1 MYQSSVI
8 LEWLCLAL
16 GLWLQTLSQEALCLL
31 GHEEGPQRES
41 RSVANIALGP
51 STAVTFVLLTPLGSG
66 LGVRAEHG
74 PRAAGD
80 WLIGGNSNI
89 NNYFPKNILARKIES
104 LILEEPIE
112 TLDNF
117 VRQKAMLCT
126 VALRFLPGCHSHM
139 TVQALDDMMQALV
152 MDNMKPDMLILQN
165 FLEIILPWVTL
176 SDKVHEQTRALGTIS
191 RLQRFICNFPEVL
204 VSHMTLF
211 SMSGKLM
218 GILGLMCVNS
228 NQEISMEASEA
239 LHYLFKILALQR
251 GKPPDCSC
259 GDPLSN
265 KSQQQAML
273 TVFLQFFRKYL
284 TPMERADVIMVALEA
299 MISTNRQDILAASKV
314 LKMILKY
321 SIPEI
326 GKVSEIIKYIYFHMY
341 HITES
346 TTQSTI
352 RRILYLLVQSYTD
365 EVILT
370 LFKIMDESQ
379 KEIHHPWEIL
389 ASFPKGYEMIMEYL
403 LQRLIPL
410 PSLGKAKVVM
420 LPFSSLTQATRAIYE
435 LLQEPSRRMEL
446 HGFFSSLFVRLLFQV
461 SLLVLEGSAE
471 MIQGQQPVIECV
483 DPVSSTVEA
492 LKTLM
497 CSSGYEEHMEYVNIF
512 GGWNLLVSPEKHYD
526 GVTLLARALVIK
538 NCWHNRPIFSFIIR
552 ILQDTNCPNHVT
564 ALVFLTELLQSPDV
578 AAIVDD
584 IATHI
589 LANWFKCEELT
600 TVKLLLQVTEVFA
613 KHKNLVRWSRGQ
625 GQVLRRLSILQP
637 HVLRCCYSP
646 CHCIV
651 EETFLTLNHLLE
663 DLTWQH
669 SSFFLIQLAFT
680 LGSFLEEEPENLRL
694 MAFQVYGNLL
704 SKIKKRDLVFPLKQ
718 QMLNSI
724 VLLVLHLKDVNTDVA
739 QVRGQSSEPVC
750 GPQFHG
756 GLLSPQICQLSLCHT
771 ATLLGWTKLKTVFTQ
786 RDVFTIL
793 RILLQL
799 EASKAIWFLNQCVT
813 LFKSPQVFIRQA
825 AVWFAGQIIQTLNLE
840 EMDEVEDANTAL
852 RHMQK
857 DPDPVVSC
865 LTTQTLYILEAQ
877 KKVLQAK
884 TTTSCFCRRRPRRRS
899 FEPVSL
905 TTFLKL

>member
-1 MYQSSVI
+1 MRKDHSVNPGLRESEKEAYQLI
-8 LEWLCLAL
+8 QECLGQENMSLFDKLNFL
-16 GLWLQTLSQEALCLL
+16 GAVETLSGAVHVQA
-31 GHEEGPQRES
+31 ES
-41 RSVANIALGP
+41 NM
-51 STAVTFVLLTPLGSG
+51 
-66 LGVRAEHG
+66 
-74 PRAAGD
+74 
-80 WLIGGNSNI
+80 

-104 LILEEPIE
+104 LILEEPLE

-126 VALRFLPGCHSHM
+126 VALSQLNPSFYLSQKLDLANACISRVFPLPLIMPSLDRRESASLYLQ
-139 TVQALDDMMQALV
+139 TVQALDDMLQALV

-165 FLEIILPWVTL
+165 FLEIILPWVTQ

-204 VSHMTLF
+204 HMPLF

-251 GKPPDCSC
+251 ATPHHTISYATGLKGGGIQELDLTPQ
-259 GDPLSN
+259 N
-265 KSQQQAML
+265 SQ
-273 TVFLQFFRKYL
+273 TQFFRKYL

-321 SIPEI
+321 SLPEI
-326 GKVSEIIKYIYFHMY
+326 GKVSEIIEYIYFHMY

-410 PSLGKAKVVM
+410 QAKNDQEPSNPSRISPLI
-420 LPFSSLTQATRAIYE
+420 ATRAIYE

-512 GGWNLLVSPEKHYD
+512 GGWNLLVNPEKHYD

-564 ALVFLTELLQSPDV
+564 ALVFLTE
-578 AAIVDD
+578 
-584 IATHI
+584 
-589 LANWFKCEELT
+589 
-600 TVKLLLQVTEVFA
+600 
-613 KHKNLVRWSRGQ
+613 
-625 GQVLRRLSILQP
+625 
-637 HVLRCCYSP
+637 
-646 CHCIV
+646 
-651 EETFLTLNHLLE
+651 
-663 DLTWQH
+663 
-669 SSFFLIQLAFT
+669 
-680 LGSFLEEEPENLRL
+680 
-694 MAFQVYGNLL
+694 
-704 SKIKKRDLVFPLKQ
+704 
-718 QMLNSI
+718 
-724 VLLVLHLKDVNTDVA
+724 
-739 QVRGQSSEPVC
+739 
-750 GPQFHG
+750 
-756 GLLSPQICQLSLCHT
+756 ICQLSLCHT

-786 RDVFTIL
+786 RDVFAIL

-813 LFKSPQVFIRQA
+813 LFKSPQVFVRQA

-840 EMDEVEDANTAL
+840 EMDEVEDAYTAL

-857 DPDPVVSC
+857 DPDPVVGC
-865 LTTQTLYILEAQ
+865 LTTQTLYVLEAQ

-905 TTFLKL
+905 TRFLKL

>member
-1 MYQSSVI
+1 MNPHHSRRKSTRVTFESSFLQDSWKPDI
-8 LEWLCLAL
+8 SGEQLSLFDKLNFL
-16 GLWLQTLSQEALCLL
+16 GAVETLSGAVHVQA
-31 GHEEGPQRES
+31 ES
-41 RSVANIALGP
+41 NM
-51 STAVTFVLLTPLGSG
+51 
-66 LGVRAEHG
+66 
-74 PRAAGD
+74 
-80 WLIGGNSNI
+80 

-104 LILEEPIE
+104 LILEEPLE

-126 VALRFLPGCHSHM
+126 VALSQLNPSFYLSQKLDLANACISRVFPLPLIMPSLDRRESASLYLQ
-139 TVQALDDMMQALV
+139 TVQALDDMLQALV

-165 FLEIILPWVTL
+165 FLEIILPWVTQ

-204 VSHMTLF
+204 VSAWSRHRGPCF
-211 SMSGKLM
+211 SASGSQSREERENFN
-218 GILGLMCVNS
+218 IYFFFFFC
-228 NQEISMEASEA
+228 IS
-239 LHYLFKILALQR
+239 
-251 GKPPDCSC
+251 
-259 GDPLSN
+259 
-265 KSQQQAML
+265 
-273 TVFLQFFRKYL
+273 VFSITFFRKYL

-321 SIPEI
+321 SLPEI
-326 GKVSEIIKYIYFHMY
+326 GKVSEIIEYIYFHMY

-410 PSLGKAKVVM
+410 QAKNDQEPSNPSRISPLI
-420 LPFSSLTQATRAIYE
+420 ATRAIYE

-512 GGWNLLVSPEKHYD
+512 GGWNLLVNPEKHYD

-564 ALVFLTELLQSPDV
+564 ALVFLTEVTGAGRRRGDLFGGCVFCIWYTHRPYCIILINRLFLSHRFI
-578 AAIVDD
+578 AIIRSWITDHHE
-584 IATHI
+584 TSRI
-589 LANWFKCEELT
+589 LP
-600 TVKLLLQVTEVFA
+600 
-613 KHKNLVRWSRGQ
+613 RGLPN
-625 GQVLRRLSILQP
+625 GI
-637 HVLRCCYSP
+637 
-646 CHCIV
+646 
-651 EETFLTLNHLLE
+651 
-663 DLTWQH
+663 
-669 SSFFLIQLAFT
+669 
-680 LGSFLEEEPENLRL
+680 
-694 MAFQVYGNLL
+694 
-704 SKIKKRDLVFPLKQ
+704 DLVFP
-718 QMLNSI
+718 MVS
-724 VLLVLHLKDVNTDVA
+724 
-739 QVRGQSSEPVC
+739 
-750 GPQFHG
+750 
-756 GLLSPQICQLSLCHT
+756 LLSPQICQLSLCHT

-786 RDVFTIL
+786 RDVFAIL

-813 LFKSPQVFIRQA
+813 LFKSPQVFVRQA

-840 EMDEVEDANTAL
+840 EMDEVEDAYTAL

-857 DPDPVVSC
+857 DPDPVVGC
-865 LTTQTLYILEAQ
+865 LTTQTLYVLEAQ

-884 TTTSCFCRRRPRRRS
+884 TTTSCFCRRRPRRR
-899 FEPVSL
+899 
-905 TTFLKL
+905 

>member
-1 MYQSSVI
+1 MDLGAQRPLEPQYLEEACAHDLRCPVSGLRESEKEAYQLI
-8 LEWLCLAL
+8 QECLGQENMSLFDKLNFLSAVE
-16 GLWLQTLSQEALCLL
+16 TLS
-31 GHEEGPQRES
+31 G
-41 RSVANIALGP
+41 
-51 STAVTFVLLTPLGSG
+51 AVHVQ
-66 LGVRAEHG
+66 A
-74 PRAAGD
+74 D
-80 WLIGGNSNI
+80 SNI

-126 VALRFLPGCHSHM
+126 VALSQLNPSFYLSQKLDLANACISRVFPLPLIMPSLDRKESASLYLQ

-204 VSHMTLF
+204 HMTLF

-218 GILGLMCVNS
+218 GTLGLMCVNS

-239 LHYLFKILALQR
+239 LHYLFKTLALQR
-251 GKPPDCSC
+251 GVKQKIEIVLRDLQKNFRGEWMTSLQ
-259 GDPLSN
+259 D
-265 KSQQQAML
+265 L
-273 TVFLQFFRKYL
+273 TLFFRKYL

-326 GKVSEIIKYIYFHMY
+326 GKVSEIIEYIYFHMY

-410 PSLGKAKVVM
+410 QAKNNQEPSNPSRISPLI
-420 LPFSSLTQATRAIYE
+420 ATRAIYE

-471 MIQGQQPVIECV
+471 MIHGQQPVIECV

-613 KHKNLVRWSRGQ
+613 KHKNLVR
-625 GQVLRRLSILQP
+625 RLSILQP

-739 QVRGQSSEPVC
+739 
-750 GPQFHG
+750 
-756 GLLSPQICQLSLCHT
+756 QICQLSLCHT

-905 TTFLKL
+905 TRFLKL